1 MKKLSE
7 SISGWLT
14 ALAATVLGLSLSVV
28 VIYFLSSVADLV
40 TGGQDEFEFTD
51 IYARVAQ
58 RSPVSAL
65 CEDVVIVSVDGCSRA
80 RIAQVIDAVNF
91 FSPSAVGLDLFFT
104 YPSEEGELLASSIRD
119 CDVMVLPKAVGHS
132 DSESFF
138 YGDFEAEYAAVN
150 MTSSSVSDVVREYV
164 TLFETDSVE
173 YRSMAYALA
182 AKAGKDVPAADGQLR
197 NIWFPS
203 TEFDIVDADE
213 LVDSEGFPFMEAGQ
227 RIKGKIVLIGVVNDL
242 SDVHRTPVDD
252 EMPGILIHAHVID
265 TILNDRHVN
274 EVGTF
279 WNIFIAFVLCL
290 LFIRLFVF
298 MKNLWDD
305 VGEMVMSVVQLV
317 LMYLFLVLGAN
328 LYIRH
333 GIHVDFSLTV
343 VVLGLS
349 VTALSVI
356 NGVKFLLEKY
366 GKK

>member
-1 MKKLSE
+1 M
-7 SISGWLT
+7 
-14 ALAATVLGLSLSVV
+14 
-28 VIYFLSSVADLV
+28 
-40 TGGQDEFEFTD
+40 
-51 IYARVAQ
+51 
-58 RSPVSAL
+58 
-65 CEDVVIVSVDGCSRA
+65 
-80 RIAQVIDAVNF
+80 
-91 FSPSAVGLDLFFT
+91 
-104 YPSEEGELLASSIRD
+104 
-119 CDVMVLPKAVGHS
+119 
-132 DSESFF
+132 
-138 YGDFEAEYAAVN
+138 
-150 MTSSSVSDVVREYV
+150 
-164 TLFETDSVE
+164 
-173 YRSMAYALA
+173 
-182 AKAGKDVPAADGQLR
+182 
-197 NIWFPS
+197 
-203 TEFDIVDADE
+203 
-213 LVDSEGFPFMEAGQ
+213 
-227 RIKGKIVLIGVVNDL
+227 NDL

-317 LMYLFLVLGAN
+317 LMYIFLVLGAN